1 MKKYYVIAIVSV
13 IVFTWSCKKENGG
26 SNGGSNGGGV
36 QVDCNTV
43 TFSGNIGPLIASR
56 CTNSGC
62 HDASSTN
69 GPGPLTSYAAIFAS
83 RNSIQSAVSTN
94 RMPQG
99 GPPLS
104 DADKARLKCWIDAGA
119 PNN

>member
-1 MKKYYVIAIVSV
+1 MKKYIVLSGMSMIIFAIA
-13 IVFTWSCKKENGG
+13 CKKDSGSGG
-26 SNGGSNGGGV
+26 GGGGV
-36 QVDCNTV
+36 QIDCNTV

-56 CTNSGC
+56 CTNAGC

-69 GPGPLTSYAAIFAS
+69 GPGPLTSYAAVFAS
-83 RNSIQSAVSTN
+83 RFSIQSAVNTN

-99 GPPLS
+99 GPFLS
-104 DADKARLKCWIDAGA
+104 DVEKARIKCWIDAGA